1 MKKVWAVLL
10 AAALLLAMAAPVM
23 AADIVA
29 SGACGDDLTWTLDSE
44 GKLTISGTG
53 EMRDYAL
60 SWKEETNLLP
70 PWWNYIFSNPFIVI
84 DINMVVICD
93 GVTSIGDAAFSQC
106 RSLTSVTIPNSVT
119 GIGDFAFSDC
129 SNLTSVTIPDSV
141 TSIGDGA
148 FSSCTSLTSV
158 TIPSSVTSIGDYAFY
173 GCSSLASVSIPNS
186 VTSIGGYAFDATP
199 WLQSHGDF
207 AILNHIL
214 LRYQGSETDVT
225 IPDGVTSIAGG
236 AFSGCESLTS
246 VTIPDGV
253 TSIAGRAFYEC
264 RRLTSVSIP
273 NSVTS
278 IGDDAFSGCWSLT
291 SVTIPSSVTSI
302 GDYAFFGCDSLT
314 SVTIPDSVTSI
325 GRSAFSGCTSLTSVT
340 IPNSVTSIGSYAF
353 ESTPWLQSLGDYA
366 IVNHILLRYQGD
378 ETDVAIPSSVTSIAG
393 GAFYYCS
400 SLTSVTIPNSVTSI
414 GDYAFDYCRSLTSV
428 TIPNSVTSIGDGAFS
443 VCSSLTSV
451 TIPNSVTSI
460 GGWAFSWCDSLTD
473 VYYGGT
479 QQQWNAISIAAGND
493 PLLNATIHF
502 ADPAPAHT
510 HTLTHYAARPADC
523 TQDGNVEYWACDDCG
538 TYYADAEALRPL
550 SADDLI
556 LPALG
561 HDWGEWLR
569 VKEPTETAYG
579 RKTRS
584 CARCGATESVL
595 IQMLP
600 STTPETPTQPP
611 QPSPEPHAFADVPE
625 SEWYVEAVNFVWD
638 KGLMQGVSETE
649 FAPDATADRAM
660 LVTILHRMAEEPEAA
675 AAAFADVDADAW
687 FAKAV
692 AWASETGVVSGYEDG
707 LFHPN
712 QPITREQLVTMLWR
726 MAGKPGADPLET
738 GAADWAAEAMSWAI
752 GRGVILGDG
761 SGYSPRRTATR
772 AEVAAILMRCDQL

>member
-1 MKKVWAVLL
+1 M
-10 AAALLLAMAAPVM
+10 
-23 AADIVA
+23 
-29 SGACGDDLTWTLDSE
+29 
-44 GKLTISGTG
+44 
-53 EMRDYAL
+53 
-60 SWKEETNLLP
+60 
-70 PWWNYIFSNPFIVI
+70 
-84 DINMVVICD
+84 
-93 GVTSIGDAAFSQC
+93 
-106 RSLTSVTIPNSVT
+106 
-119 GIGDFAFSDC
+119 
-129 SNLTSVTIPDSV
+129 
-141 TSIGDGA
+141 
-148 FSSCTSLTSV
+148 
-158 TIPSSVTSIGDYAFY
+158 
-173 GCSSLASVSIPNS
+173 
-186 VTSIGGYAFDATP
+186 
-199 WLQSHGDF
+199 
-207 AILNHIL
+207 
-214 LRYQGSETDVT
+214 
-225 IPDGVTSIAGG
+225 
-236 AFSGCESLTS
+236 
-246 VTIPDGV
+246 
-253 TSIAGRAFYEC
+253 
-264 RRLTSVSIP
+264 
-273 NSVTS
+273 
-278 IGDDAFSGCWSLT
+278 
-291 SVTIPSSVTSI
+291 
-302 GDYAFFGCDSLT
+302 
-314 SVTIPDSVTSI
+314 TSI
-325 GRSAFSGCTSLTSVT
+325 GRSAFSG
-340 IPNSVTSIGSYAF
+340 
-353 ESTPWLQSLGDYA
+353 
-366 IVNHILLRYQGD
+366 
-378 ETDVAIPSSVTSIAG
+378 
-393 GAFYYCS
+393 CS

-414 GDYAFDYCRSLTSV
+414 GRSAFSGCSSLTNV
-428 TIPNSVTSIGDGAFS
+428 TIPNSVTSIGDTAFFG
-443 VCSSLTSV
+443 CSSLTNV

-460 GGWAFSWCDSLTD
+460 GDYAFNSCDSLTD
-473 VYYGGT
+473 VYFTGSEQEWKAMEIGEY
-479 QQQWNAISIAAGND
+479 ND

-510 HTLTHYAARPADC
+510 HTLTHYAARTADC

-550 SADDLI
+550 SADELV

-561 HDWGEWLR
+561 HDWGEWQR

-579 RKTRS
+579 RKTRT

-600 STTPETPTQPP
+600 PVTPETPTQPP

-687 FAKAV
+687 FAAAV